1 MATSNFRLITPPKQ
15 EEEIYP
21 YRRVWQ
27 SLAREIT
34 ILIVIVVVVFIVLD
48 ILRLSLPSTL
58 RLPINLSLATL
69 PAALWFVF
77 SYLAE
82 SRVPQPRPRIGEVF
96 VLAVLIASAIGIP
109 FMQSIIQPEKW
120 LATESTI
127 NRIVGYTMTVG
138 ITQEFLKYIILSY
151 TVWQN
156 YNTRAD
162 SIAYATTVAIGYA
175 TVLNFSYVLS
185 NDALSSGVA
194 LRVLANTAM
203 NVVGS
208 LVLAYGLSET
218 ILQKSTLFLL
228 PATLFIASILNGLMI
243 TLRSGIMN
251 AQISLK
257 ATSPRPILSLG
268 FSIVFYVALVGV
280 MLFIYNANEKQQ
292 REALKS
298 SEEG

>member
-1 MATSNFRLITPPKQ
+1 VATSNFRLITPPKQ

-27 SLAREIT
+27 SLAREMT
-34 ILIVIVVVVFIVLD
+34 VLIGVVVGVFVLFD
-48 ILRLSLPSTL
+48 ILRLSLPVAL
-58 RLPINLSLATL
+58 RLPINLALATI
-69 PAALWFVF
+69 PAILWFIF

-82 SRVPQPRPRIGEVF
+82 NRVPQPRPRIGEVF
-96 VLAVLIASAIGIP
+96 ILSVLIASAIGIP
-109 FMQSIIQPEKW
+109 FVQTIIQPEKW

-127 NRIVGYTMTVG
+127 NRILGYTMTVG
-138 ITQEFLKYIILSY
+138 VVQEFLKYIILRY

-156 YNTRAD
+156 YSTRAD

-175 TVLNFSYVLS
+175 TVLNFSYVLG
-185 NDALSSGVA
+185 NDALSGGVA

-218 ILQKSTLFLL
+218 VLQKSTLFLL
-228 PATLFIASILNGLMI
+228 PATLFIASLLNGLMI

-251 AQISLK
+251 AQITLK

-268 FSIVFYVALVGV
+268 FSIVFYIALVGI

-298 SEEG
+298 SEE

>member
-1 MATSNFRLITPPKQ
+1 VATSNFRLITPPKQ

-27 SLAREIT
+27 SLAREMT
-34 ILIVIVVVVFIVLD
+34 VLIGVVVGVFVLFD
-48 ILRLSLPSTL
+48 ILRLSLPVAL
-58 RLPINLSLATL
+58 RLPINLALATI
-69 PAALWFVF
+69 PAILWFIF

-82 SRVPQPRPRIGEVF
+82 NRVPQPRPRIGEVF
-96 VLAVLIASAIGIP
+96 ILSVLIASAIGIP
-109 FMQSIIQPEKW
+109 FVQTIIQPEKW

-127 NRIVGYTMTVG
+127 NRILGYTMTVG
-138 ITQEFLKYIILSY
+138 VVQEFLKYIILRY

-156 YNTRAD
+156 YSTRAD

-175 TVLNFSYVLS
+175 TVLNFSYVLG
-185 NDALSSGVA
+185 NDALSGGVA

-218 ILQKSTLFLL
+218 VLQKSTLFLL
-228 PATLFIASILNGLMI
+228 PATLFIASLLNGLMI

-251 AQISLK
+251 AQITLK

-268 FSIVFYVALVGV
+268 FSIVFYIALVGI
-280 MLFIYNANEKQQ
+280 MLFIYNANEKQ

-298 SEEG
+298 SEE